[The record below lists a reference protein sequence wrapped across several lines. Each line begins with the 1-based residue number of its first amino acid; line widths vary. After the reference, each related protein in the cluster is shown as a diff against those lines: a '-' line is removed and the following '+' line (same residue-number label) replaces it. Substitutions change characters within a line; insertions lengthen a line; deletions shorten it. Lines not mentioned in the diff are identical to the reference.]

1 MSKIYYCKTR
11 KDTDINIGKINP
23 NINNKYYSNSKIIGH
38 SPFHRHEAKT
48 KDSSSIEEEKKKFL
62 NLRNIININNNKVN
76 NIKDKTI
83 SLFKNRKNLLGK
95 YISYE
100 KINYKNINS
109 KSIFRMKNKNNQYIS
124 NKNIILNN
132 IKKSKIFN
140 SNNKYNADF
149 SPKKKIDAYNNK
161 SQIINKGF
169 PIIFEKG
176 NALNYYYSNY
186 IHNQKITD
194 SEKYYKRNN
203 NMKNNKN
210 SNKLKI
216 KNGLRKKIII
226 NKMEKKEKTRNFNLK
241 KNLFNTRT
249 FIVSK
254 KEKRAPKKIQKQ
266 SDRIIIKKNILLKML
281 TNSKTN
287 EFKENE
293 SKFLNYELAN
303 SDTESTLT
311 NFLYN
316 NNININNQEIIENE
330 SPIEDIERKANEIYN
345 SGFRKKNMSYIRFL
359 SKDLDLN
366 NEIEELKDGERIQN
380 ILTLSVKLL

>member
-1 MSKIYYCKTR
+1 
-11 KDTDINIGKINP
+11 
-23 NINNKYYSNSKIIGH
+23 
-38 SPFHRHEAKT
+38 
-48 KDSSSIEEEKKKFL
+48 
-62 NLRNIININNNKVN
+62 
-76 NIKDKTI
+76 
-83 SLFKNRKNLLGK
+83 
-95 YISYE
+95 
-100 KINYKNINS
+100 
-109 KSIFRMKNKNNQYIS
+109 
-124 NKNIILNN
+124 
-132 IKKSKIFN
+132 
-140 SNNKYNADF
+140 
-149 SPKKKIDAYNNK
+149 
-161 SQIINKGF
+161 
-169 PIIFEKG
+169 
-176 NALNYYYSNY
+176 
-186 IHNQKITD
+186 
-194 SEKYYKRNN
+194 
-203 NMKNNKN
+203 MKNNKN

-316 NNININNQEIIENE
+316 NNININIFFF
-330 SPIEDIERKANEIYN
+330 K
-345 SGFRKKNMSYIRFL
+345 
-359 SKDLDLN
+359 
-366 NEIEELKDGERIQN
+366 
-380 ILTLSVKLL
+380 